1 MRFLL
6 VFALMVLAPIA
17 HAADEG
23 DVKLVP
29 LMDGVWM
36 HVSYGDFNGHRVS
49 ANGLV
54 VKEGDTLFIVDSAW
68 GDANTEILLD
78 MIEREIGLPV
88 YAAVATH
95 FHEDRA
101 AGAEAFRA
109 RGIPF
114 YASVKT
120 RELVEKAGRVPPA
133 EVITVGPRPGGMS
146 PLGPL
151 TVMYPGAAHTT
162 DNLVV
167 WLAEQKLLFGGCAVR
182 AASNKNL
189 GYYADGDPAH
199 WDDAM
204 ERVMANFDGIETVV
218 PGHGAV
224 GGPELLTHTRD
235 LALAHTAKAK

>member
-1 MRFLL
+1 MRKLLALAFFLL
-6 VFALMVLAPIA
+6 APPAFAAS
-17 HAADEG
+17 E

-36 HVSYGDFNGHRVS
+36 HVSYSDYNGHRIS

-54 VKEGDTLFIVDSAW
+54 VREGDTLFLVDSAW
-68 GDANTEILLD
+68 GDENTETLLD

-101 AGAEAFRA
+101 AGAEVFKA

-114 YASVKT
+114 YASAQT
-120 RELVEKAGRVPPA
+120 RELVEKAGRTPPA
-133 EVITVGPRPGGMS
+133 ETITISPRPGGMA

-167 WLAEQKLLFGGCAVR
+167 WLPEQKLLFGGCAVR
-182 AASNKNL
+182 AAETGDL
-189 GYYADGDPAH
+189 GYFADGDPAT

-204 ERVMANFDGIETVV
+204 ERVLETFDTVKTVV

-224 GGPELLTHTRD
+224 GGRELLAHTRD
-235 LALAHTAKAK
+235 LALEHAKKAN

>member
-1 MRFLL
+1 MR
-6 VFALMVLAPIA
+6 VLFSLILILFSGAA
-17 HAADEG
+17 FAADE
-23 DVKLVP
+23 DVQLVP

-36 HVSYGDFNGHRVS
+36 HVSHSTYNGHRIS

-54 VKEGDTLFIVDSAW
+54 VQEGDALFIVDSAW
-68 GDANTEILLD
+68 GDENTETLLD
-78 MIEREIGLPV
+78 LIDDEIGLPV

-101 AGAEAFRA
+101 AGAEVFKK

-114 YASVKT
+114 FASART
-120 RELVEKAGRVPPA
+120 RELVTGAGRVPPD
-133 EVITVGPRPGGMS
+133 ETLTLSPRPGAMV

-151 TVMYPGAAHTT
+151 VIMYPGAAHTT

-167 WLAEQKLLFGGCAVR
+167 WVPEKHLLFGGCAVR
-182 AASNKNL
+182 AAGSTGL
-189 GYYADGDPAH
+189 GYYADGDPAT
-199 WDDAM
+199 WGGAM
-204 ERVMANFDGIETVV
+204 DRVMKTFDGVEVVV

-235 LALAHTAKAK
+235 LALAFKANQ